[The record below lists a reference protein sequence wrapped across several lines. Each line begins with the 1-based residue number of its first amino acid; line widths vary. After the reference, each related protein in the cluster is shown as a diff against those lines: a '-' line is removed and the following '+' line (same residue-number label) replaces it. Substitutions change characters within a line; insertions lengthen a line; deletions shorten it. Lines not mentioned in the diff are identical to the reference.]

1 MAKALWAF
9 LRCMLFEG
17 HNDLIA
23 HAGGS
28 VNENAVHYLFLASMF
43 NHSVFCLIL
52 CIPSN
57 L

>member
-1 MAKALWAF
+1 MAKTLWAF

-23 HAGGS
+23 HAGSS
-28 VNENAVHYLFLASMF
+28 VNENAVHYLYLASLF
-43 NHSVFCLIL
+43 SHSVLCLIR
-52 CIPSN
+52 CSPSN